1 MPPISL
7 PPISI
12 ELALLVGRA
21 LFLVFC
27 FVLAAVAFTRW
38 RRAADRNSEL
48 FMQQTALV
56 LERIAALETRIE
68 SLQTAQ
74 SSLAEKVSCLS
85 TIGAGPSS
93 APSYQVAIR
102 MARTGAT
109 REDLMSSCGITRQ
122 EAELLQRLHAPAART
137 RIAAVS

>member
-1 MPPISL
+1 MPTISI

-12 ELALLVGRA
+12 ELALLAGRA
-21 LFLVFC
+21 VFLVFC
-27 FVLAAVAFTRW
+27 FVMAAVAFTRW

-48 FMQQTALV
+48 FVQQTQTV
-56 LERIAALETRIE
+56 LERIAALESHIA
-68 SLQTAQ
+68 SLSTSQ
-74 SSLAEKVSCLS
+74 SDLAEKISGLATTS
-85 TIGAGPSS
+85 AGPSS

-122 EAELLQRLHAPAART
+122 EADLLQRLHAPAARA

>member
-1 MPPISL
+1 MPTISM

-12 ELALLVGRA
+12 ELALLAGRA

-48 FMQQTALV
+48 FMQQTATV
-56 LERIAALETRIE
+56 LERIAALETRME
-68 SLQTAQ
+68 SLHTSQTD
-74 SSLAEKVSCLS
+74 LAEKVSGLA
-85 TIGAGPSS
+85 TANGGTSS
-93 APSYQVAIR
+93 ASGYQVAIR
-102 MARTGAT
+102 MARTGAS
-109 REDLMSSCGITRQ
+109 REDLMASCGITRQ
-122 EAELLQRLHAPAART
+122 EAELLQRLHAPAARA

>member
-1 MPPISL
+1 MPTISM

-12 ELALLVGRA
+12 ELALLAGRA

-27 FVLAAVAFTRW
+27 FVLAAIAFTRW

-48 FMQQTALV
+48 FMQQTATV

-68 SLQTAQ
+68 SLQGSQ
-74 SSLAEKVSCLS
+74 NELAEKVSGLA
-85 TIGAGPSS
+85 TTGVTAPSV
-93 APSYQVAIR
+93 PSYQVAIR

-109 REDLMSSCGITRQ
+109 REDLISSCGITRQ
-122 EAELLQRLHAPAART
+122 EAELLQRLHAPTART

>member
-12 ELALLVGRA
+12 ELALLAGRA
-21 LFLVFC
+21 VFLVFC

-38 RRAADRNSEL
+38 RRAADRNADL
-48 FMQQTALV
+48 FMQQTATV

-68 SLQTAQ
+68 SLQTSQ
-74 SSLAEKVSCLS
+74 SDLAEKVSGLA
-85 TIGAGPSS
+85 TTGAGASS

>member
-1 MPPISL
+1 M

-12 ELALLVGRA
+12 ELALLAGRA

-38 RRAADRNSEL
+38 RRAAERTSEL
-48 FMQQTALV
+48 FVQQTAAV
-56 LERIAALETRIE
+56 LESIAALQTRIE
-68 SLQTAQ
+68 TLQTSQ
-74 SSLAEKVSCLS
+74 NELAEKVSGLA
-85 TIGAGPSS
+85 TTGPTLSS

-102 MARTGAT
+102 MARTGAS
-109 REDLMSSCGITRQ
+109 REDLISSCGITRQ